1 METIEKRYFS
11 YNEIHRTVASL
22 ARTIQSSGFDP
33 DVTVAIGTGG
43 FIPARI
49 LKTFLKK
56 PILTVGVKLY
66 NDANQMGEGPEKVQW
81 IDEVERKLR
90 GKRVLLIDEVDDS
103 RTTLAY
109 CLRELLGHHPAE
121 IGVAVLH
128 CKDKPKSDQFPP
140 EIQRYWVGQHLPD
153 IWVVYPWDAEDID
166 HHEASAQEAGRLA

>member
-1 METIEKRYFS
+1 MESIEKRYVS
-11 YNEIHRTVASL
+11 YTEIPRTVAAL
-22 ARTIQSSGFDP
+22 AEAIQASGFDP

-66 NDANQMGEGPEKVQW
+66 GDDNQMGEGPEKVQW
-81 IDEVERKLR
+81 IDEVERKLK
-90 GKRVLLIDEVDDS
+90 GKKVLLIDEVDDS

-109 CLRELLGHHPAE
+109 CLRELLGHQPAE

-128 CKDKPKSDQFPP
+128 CKDKPKHAQFP
-140 EIQRYWVGQHLPD
+140 EEVRRYWVGQHLED

-166 HHEASAQEAGRLA
+166 QHEASARASRSLA